1 MAVLN
6 IEKSFLTENRSVY
19 DFLNQ
24 SGQGLYI
31 PLYQREY
38 SWDSDNIE
46 QLLEDL
52 TRGIQRIALGEVKD
66 DTKEIRFLG
75 TIITV
80 VESNRNNIYPVD
92 IQAVPSRIEKLI
104 DGQQRVSTIALM
116 ATLLVKRLT
125 EIKNKIKSSNS
136 IYGQVNEICDTW
148 VNQKLATL
156 FSFDLGRGTPRLKPK
171 IIRGAKDF
179 WTRDKDVDEAYQSEL
194 SNYLG
199 HFIKAYVDKNS
210 FPCLSKDK
218 YGDSLL
224 YKNGRRI
231 ETWLKKTVATAHEEQ
246 SDEDFATAVNILA
259 NFSQEQLWDYD
270 RQELV
275 ELVNEKNVADK
286 KSNSYILC
294 ELVQTLA
301 VCHYLLDRC
310 CFTIIQ
316 PTDDDWAFDMFQS
329 LNATGTPLTAIE
341 TFKPTVVNTIDNENG
356 LQFKDSVSDRYFKK
370 IEDFLSEVNTAPQ
383 KNKRTNDYLTSFFV
397 AHDGRTMSTHFSY
410 QRKALNDVYLGLST
424 IYEKEAF
431 IKRMGNYA
439 EFYKEWTDYD
449 GKNNTAF
456 SLINKA
462 TDSDIASMLMLF
474 LKSSNHKMAITM
486 LASMYNF
493 LKEQHSQENIDTFT
507 EEDAKVL
514 ADIVKL
520 IAGYYFLWRSA
531 FSNAGLDTTYREFFK
546 NNKNGFTIDA
556 VRTHIKEILKKKNI
570 ANVESWKQQAK
581 QYLKYDSTG
590 KEVIKLA
597 LMIAAHDTILDE
609 NNNGLIKIGRE
620 GCSPYLNI
628 SKWLSTGLKTIE
640 HIAPQT
646 NKHGQWDEDLYDTNI
661 KTFQSLGNLTL
672 LPQDINS
679 SVGNKG
685 WKEKLLYY
693 QTVAEK
699 DPEKIKLIKEHA
711 SCMGVELNDST
722 VNILKESEFNNHL
735 ASISSMTSDEVWNK
749 RLVDKRTDVILDI
762 IWARVSKW
770 VF

>member
-19 DFLNQ
+19 DFFNQ

-52 TRGIQRIALGEVKD
+52 TRGIQRISLGEVKD

-80 VESNRNNIYPVD
+80 VESNRNKIYPVD

-125 EIKNKIKSSNS
+125 EIKNKIKSSNC
-136 IYGQVNEICDTW
+136 IYEQVNEICNTW
-148 VNQKLATL
+148 IDQKLATL
-156 FSFDLGRGTPRLKPK
+156 FSYDLGRGTPKLKPK

-199 HFIKAYVDKNS
+199 HFIKAYVDKSS

-231 ETWLKKTVATAHEEQ
+231 EAWLKKIVAIAHEEQ
-246 SDEDFATAVNILA
+246 SDDFATAVDILD
-259 NFSQEQLWDYD
+259 NFPQEQLWDYD
-270 RQELV
+270 RHDLV
-275 ELVNEKNVADK
+275 EIVNERNITDK

-341 TFKPTVVNTIDNENG
+341 TFKLTVVNTIDTEAG

-397 AHDGRTMSTHFSY
+397 SYDGRTMSTHFSY
-410 QRKALNDVYLGLST
+410 QRKTLNEVYLGLST
-424 IYEKEAF
+424 IHEKEAF
-431 IKRMGNYA
+431 IKKMGNYA
-439 EFYKEWTDYD
+439 EFYKEWADYD
-449 GKNNTAF
+449 GKNNAIF
-456 SLINKA
+456 SLINNA
-462 TDSDIASMLMLF
+462 TDSDMASMLILF

-486 LASMYNF
+486 LASMYNS
-493 LKEQHSQENIDTFT
+493 LKEQYTQESIDAFT
-507 EEDAKVL
+507 EQDAKIFT
-514 ADIVKL
+514 DIVKL

-546 NNKNGFTIDA
+546 NNKHGFSIDA
-556 VRTHIKEILKKKNI
+556 VRSYINDVLKKRNI

-590 KEVIKLA
+590 KDVIKLA
-597 LMIAAHDTILDE
+597 LMIASHDTIIDE
-609 NNNGLIKIGRE
+609 NNRGLIKIGRE

-646 NKHGQWDEDLYDTNI
+646 NRHEMWNEDLYDTNV

-699 DPEKIKLIKEHA
+699 DPEKIKLIKENA
-711 SCMGVELNDST
+711 SNMGIELKDTT
-722 VNILKESEFNNHL
+722 VNVLQESEFNSHL
-735 ASISSMTSDEVWNK
+735 SSISSMTPDDVWNK
-749 RLVDKRTDVILDI
+749 ELVDKRTDVILNI
-762 IWARVSKW
+762 IWERVSKW

>member
-52 TRGIQRIALGEVKD
+52 ARGIQRIALGEVND

-116 ATLLVKRLT
+116 ATLLVKRLI
-125 EIKNKIKSSNS
+125 EIKNKIKNFNP
-136 IYGQVNEICDTW
+136 IYEQVNEICDAW
-148 VNQKLATL
+148 INQKLFPL

-171 IIRGAKDF
+171 IIRGAKDY
-179 WTRDKDVDEAYQSEL
+179 WTRDKDVEEAYHSEL

-199 HFIKAYVDKNS
+199 HFIKAYVDKTYL
-210 FPCLSKDK
+210 PCLSKDK

-231 ETWLKKTVATAHEEQ
+231 EMWLKKTVATAHEEQ
-246 SDEDFATAVNILA
+246 SDEFASAINILQH
-259 NFSQEQLWDYD
+259 FQQEQLWDYD

-275 ELVNEKNVADK
+275 SIVNENNITDK

-294 ELVQTLA
+294 ELVQTLS

-341 TFKPTVVNTIDNENG
+341 TFKPTVVNTIDSENG
-356 LQFKDSVSDRYFKK
+356 LQFKGSLSDLYFKK
-370 IEDFLSEVNTAPQ
+370 IENFLSEGNTAPQ

-397 AHDGRTMSTHFSY
+397 AYDGRTMSTHFSY
-410 QRKALNDVYLGLST
+410 QRKALNDVYSGLAT
-424 IYEKEAF
+424 IDEKESF
-431 IKRMGNYA
+431 IKKMGNYA
-439 EFYKEWTDYD
+439 EFYKEWIDYD
-449 GKNNTAF
+449 GKNNATF
-456 SLINKA
+456 PLINNA
-462 TDSDIASMLMLF
+462 VDANLASMLMLF
-474 LKSSNHKMAITM
+474 LKASNHKMAITM
-486 LASMYNF
+486 FASMYNS
-493 LKEQHSQENIDTFT
+493 LRERHSQDNVGMLT
-507 EEDAKVL
+507 EEDTRAFTE
-514 ADIVKL
+514 IIKL

-531 FSNAGLDTTYREFFK
+531 FSNAGLDTTYRDFFK
-546 NNKNGFTIDA
+546 NNEFSVDA
-556 VRTHIKEILKKKNI
+556 VRHHIKGTLQKKGI
-570 ANVESWKQQAK
+570 GDSESWKLKAK

-590 KEVIKLA
+590 RDIIKLA
-597 LMIAAHDTILDE
+597 LMIAAHDTIISNDDKALV
-609 NNNGLIKIGRE
+609 KIGRD

-628 SKWLSTGLKTIE
+628 SKWLSPSLKTIE

-646 NKHGQWDEDLYDTNI
+646 NQNGQWDKDLYDPNI
-661 KTFQSLGNLTL
+661 KTYQSLGNLTL

-693 QTVAEK
+693 QTVGEK
-699 DPEKIKLIKEHA
+699 DIQKVQAIKEHA
-711 SCMGVELNDST
+711 LNWKIELNDST
-722 VNILKESEFNNHL
+722 VNILKDSEFNQHL
-735 ASISSMTSDEVWNK
+735 ESISSMTTDDAWNREV
-749 RLVDKRTDVILDI
+749 VDKRTDAMLNI
-762 IWARVSKW
+762 IWERVSKW